1 MNVDEMLKRLIV
13 GIGLLFV
20 VVGVAL
26 IAVPD
31 PFPFGA
37 EVIFLA
43 GIAALL
49 AAALTVRGRLQG
61 EITETVMP
69 DPERP
74 ADNQR
79 PGDEVDRM
87 LYEMTE
93 LRQGVAENSEHLEE
107 RMDRLGVAIVQD
119 REDCSVVEAR
129 GILQSGDWTDDPDA
143 AAFFQGERTEADEA
157 GFTGL
162 VQGSDDGG
170 GFETEFRAA
179 VEALLEYGEIEVDPI
194 RTAEPPSRFERL
206 FGRSG
211 DDDAETGVET
221 NWSEADSSIP
231 DFDTNGP
238 LEDVSLHHTNRW
250 LGVTAFG
257 LFAVG
262 VGVVTFSPALMMA
275 GTVGIAYTIYGR
287 VTAVPHV
294 ESLSVERELET
305 EDPQPGDEVSVTVT
319 VRNEGDSILPDLRL
333 VDTVPDAFVVTDGV
347 PRLHTALRPG
357 SSATFSYVVRVE
369 RGEYRW
375 PLVCVSRDFSGGAER
390 TSLLTPETEL
400 TCVPSLKVTNDV
412 PVRAQTTQYSGD
424 VNTQKG
430 GSGLEFHSVR
440 DYLPGDP
447 MNRINWKQVAR
458 TGDLATID
466 FRQERAATVTLLFDT
481 RQRAYVASEPGK
493 PHAVDSAVHA
503 ASDVFGALFDQGNL
517 VGIAAF
523 DTVPCW
529 FDAGAGSEHR
539 ERARMLFAQHPAL
552 SPRPPNR
559 QDTEGG
565 YIDPMPH
572 VLRRL
577 SSNSQIFLFTPLADD
592 YAMEVASRLD
602 SKGHLVTVLSP
613 DVTND
618 QTVGQRLTRA
628 ERTARV
634 RDLRQRGIRVIDW
647 NPDDKL
653 RLQIDLAK
661 ARWA

>member
-1 MNVDEMLKRLIV
+1 
-13 GIGLLFV
+13 
-20 VVGVAL
+20 
-26 IAVPD
+26 
-31 PFPFGA
+31 
-37 EVIFLA
+37 
-43 GIAALL
+43 
-49 AAALTVRGRLQG
+49 
-61 EITETVMP
+61 
-69 DPERP
+69 
-74 ADNQR
+74 
-79 PGDEVDRM
+79 
-87 LYEMTE
+87 
-93 LRQGVAENSEHLEE
+93 
-107 RMDRLGVAIVQD
+107 
-119 REDCSVVEAR
+119 
-129 GILQSGDWTDDPDA
+129 
-143 AAFFQGERTEADEA
+143 
-157 GFTGL
+157 
-162 VQGSDDGG
+162 
-170 GFETEFRAA
+170 
-179 VEALLEYGEIEVDPI
+179 
-194 RTAEPPSRFERL
+194 
-206 FGRSG
+206 
-211 DDDAETGVET
+211 
-221 NWSEADSSIP
+221 
-231 DFDTNGP
+231 
-238 LEDVSLHHTNRW
+238 
-250 LGVTAFG
+250 
-257 LFAVG
+257 
-262 VGVVTFSPALMMA
+262 
-275 GTVGIAYTIYGR
+275 
-287 VTAVPHV
+287 
-294 ESLSVERELET
+294 
-305 EDPQPGDEVSVTVT
+305 
-319 VRNEGDSILPDLRL
+319 
-333 VDTVPDAFVVTDGV
+333 
-347 PRLHTALRPG
+347 
-357 SSATFSYVVRVE
+357 
-369 RGEYRW
+369 
-375 PLVCVSRDFSGGAER
+375 
-390 TSLLTPETEL
+390 
-400 TCVPSLKVTNDV
+400 
-412 PVRAQTTQYSGD
+412 
-424 VNTQKG
+424 
-430 GSGLEFHSVR
+430 
-440 DYLPGDP
+440 

-565 YIDPMPH
+565 YIDPMTH

-653 RLQIDLAK
+653 RLQIDRAK